1 MMRHRSQA
9 ALMLFGL
16 MLGCRDAREESE
28 AAAAPPPSLVDQAGE
43 TAVAL
48 DSAAISR
55 IGLQTMKLAAVSRAP
70 EVELPALVIED
81 PGATITVRAGVGG
94 RLREAD
100 GHRWPGIGEQ
110 LQGGDPIAQVGDA
123 IPVVIPRSGTVSRL
137 LAQPGELVQPGQE
150 LLELVDYGAPL
161 IRVAW
166 SDEAA
171 APPAS
176 LQLVPLGGG
185 SAVRAALV
193 GPAPTSDPVT
203 LGPATLYRATGTA
216 LRPGQALLARVP
228 SGRGLRRGV
237 MVPAA
242 AVVQWD
248 GLTWAFVARA
258 PGRFVRVLVP
268 TDVPLEGGWLAE
280 QGFSPGE
287 EVVTVAAGQLLAEE
301 FRARITVGEEVGE

>member
-1 MMRHRSQA
+1 MRHRSQA
-9 ALMLFGL
+9 ALLFVAL
-16 MLGCRDAREESE
+16 IAGCRDAREESE
-28 AAAAPPPSLVDQAGE
+28 ATPAPPPSVVDQAGE
-43 TAVAL
+43 AAVAL
-48 DSAAISR
+48 DSAAIAR
-55 IGLQTMKLAAVSRAP
+55 IGLRTVKLAAVNRAT

-81 PGATITVRAGVGG
+81 PGATIAVRAGVGG

-110 LQGGDPIAQVGDA
+110 LRGGDPIAQVGDA
-123 IPVVIPRSGTVSRL
+123 IPVVIPRSGSVSRL
-137 LAQPGELVQPGQE
+137 LAQPGELVQPGQA
-150 LLELVDYGAPL
+150 LLELVDYTAPL

-166 SDEAA
+166 SDEAG

-203 LGPATLYRATGTA
+203 LGPATLYRATGSP

-228 SGRGLRRGV
+228 NGRGLRRGV
-237 MVPAA
+237 LVPAA

-248 GLTWAFVARA
+248 GLTWAYVVRA

-268 TDVPLEGGWLAE
+268 TDVPLDGGWLVE
-280 QGFSPGE
+280 QGFAPGE
-287 EVVTVAAGQLLAEE
+287 EIVTVAAGQLLAEE